1 MTEQLNNTNLDNM
14 LTSDDLKKLTELL
27 GNNSVLLNNGKNKGK
42 GKTKMTPQAKNQLLS
57 QLSSHQKIQE
67 NNKDVKDMT
76 EAEKKIYRI
85 ELKKRLHN
93 KQDMFKQMRTNQN
106 LLQKNLDAKIKKSTE
121 TATKED
127 ISKALQM
134 AQPVNKEITDEQ
146 NVVTEEQV
154 KIQGDEENKDVESLE
169 DFVN

>member
-1 MTEQLNNTNLDNM
+1 M
-14 LTSDDLKKLTELL
+14 LSADDLKKLTELL
-27 GNNSVLLNNGKNKGK
+27 GSNSVLLNNGKGKGK
-42 GKTKMTPQAKNQLLS
+42 GKGKMTPQAKNQLLS

-67 NNKDVKDMT
+67 KQKDVKDMT
-76 EAEKKIYRI
+76 EAEKKTYRE

-134 AQPVNKEITDEQ
+134 AQPVNKDLANEQ
-146 NVVTEEQV
+146 NVETEEQV
-154 KIQGDEENKDVESLE
+154 NTNGVEEHKDVDKLE
-169 DFVN
+169 DFIN